1 MNETLLKDTPELDT
15 APERDHRP
23 ARPLP
28 SYRPLPQR
36 TEDSESHRQ
45 RNPDSESGDPPQLSR
60 LRNRL
65 ERLRNQVLPCVSR
78 DVLEK
83 AYRVLDE
90 SDPEKVQVISNL
102 VSYIWELLSVQL
114 LSIHVIFKDV
124 LYLPPNFLLV
134 STNNMRR

>member
-45 RNPDSESGDPPQLSR
+45 RNPDSESGEPPQLSR

-90 SDPEKVQVISNL
+90 SDPEKVQGEL
-102 VSYIWELLSVQL
+102 V
-114 LSIHVIFKDV
+114 
-124 LYLPPNFLLV
+124 LLV
-134 STNNMRR
+134 GNTPPGLCNKVMELYICQQRLKEKNSLFQSI